1 MFLQPALLTCLTT
14 LGLLA
19 LVPAPA
25 GAWSALPRQDPTTAE
40 DRQALAEE
48 RLACDLLVRRGQ
60 AESAIRRLD
69 ELLSEDP
76 SDAAALVIRA
86 RARLDLGDPAVAVA
100 DARLALAVPGRDAS
114 TRAAALRALA
124 EGETRRGEAAAA
136 VAELTA
142 EREVLAPARDARD
155 AWALGAAQWEAGQ
168 REAAIATLELGA
180 GTGTD
185 QPWDALVARAA
196 CQRRL
201 GRLEAASQSLLAALQ
216 ASAAVDGEEPDA
228 LSALGDLYFEAD
240 KEVERAKRR
249 SAAQLYDAAL
259 ALHSTHEGA
268 LLGLFELHRTNWQ
281 RQRRS
286 AGQFLEALLAA
297 RPRSIDTL
305 LAATSADIDDGL
317 AKSARERLSVLDEIA
332 PKRRAVRT
340 LHASMAFVDRD
351 AENGERLLKALAD
364 EDPRDATPEREVG
377 RHLLELYRFAEGLP
391 FLRRAAARDPRDW
404 EALTQLGR
412 ALANT
417 GDEKAA
423 REALERANEAA
434 AGRQDAWRDNMR
446 LVLLRTAER
455 HGERKQG
462 DLTFSWESQ
471 GDEVLAEYLIPF
483 YSDSRVELARR
494 YGFTP
499 TPTAI
504 QVFRR
509 HRDFSVRSTGFEG
522 FPALGVCFGP
532 VVTAVSPL
540 AEMRGSQSW
549 ARTSFHEFTHV
560 IHLGLSHN
568 RCPRWITEGLAT
580 WEEVNRNPSWTRNMR
595 RELID
600 AIAADDVIRTREMN
614 RAFRGQRILF
624 GYYQAG
630 LMCTLLIERHGFP
643 SMVRLLEAFD
653 RGLDLD
659 AALKETFAT
668 TPEQLDRDFLSWARA
683 HVANLHVEPRWS
695 PEFVRRAAIGL
706 ARKLP
711 KDPAARDAW
720 QDRWVTQ
727 AFGAWQERR
736 KVDAQESL
744 RVSREHSLKSPRAA
758 LLQAEMALAD
768 GDTAAAAEFYRAAIA
783 GGREDYRARMALA
796 SIARSAGDDEAT
808 ERELLAAEAA
818 FPGWD
823 DVQLS
828 AELALADFYTA
839 HDRLDDAM
847 AARARWLEWN
857 AGDAGRRRQVAAWH
871 VGKGRLE
878 PALKLLA
885 EANEVDPFLRGL
897 HREWGDALRAAGR
910 HAEALREYRMVLAVP
925 AELDAED
932 PSTWGGE
939 AQAEILGLQAACLE
953 ALDRKPEALA
963 QARAALA
970 LDPDAKLARE
980 VVDRIQ

>member
-1 MFLQPALLTCLTT
+1 VRLH
-14 LGLLA
+14 LLA
-19 LVPAPA
+19 CFALASLAPTPIQARPVPTLQEP
-25 GAWSALPRQDPTTAE
+25 SAE
-40 DRQALAEE
+40 DLQALREE
-48 RLACDLLVRRGQ
+48 LLECDLLVRRGQ
-60 AESAIRRLD
+60 AASAVRRLD
-69 ELLSEDP
+69 ERLAESG
-76 SDAAALVIRA
+76 SDAAAFVVRA
-86 RARLDLGDPAVAVA
+86 RAHLDLGDPAAAVA
-100 DARLALAVPGRDAS
+100 DARRALAVPDVEAA
-114 TRAAALRALA
+114 TRTGALRALA
-124 EGETRRGEAAAA
+124 LGATTLGDAAAA
-136 VAELTA
+136 VALLDA
-142 EREVLAPARDARD
+142 ESQALEPSRDARD

-168 REAAIATLELGA
+168 RDAALATLGLGA
-180 GTGTD
+180 ATSTD
-185 QPWDALVARAA
+185 QPWDGLVARAA

-201 GRLEAASQSLLAALQ
+201 GRLEAASQSLLAALE

-228 LSALGDLYFEAD
+228 LAALGDLYFEAD

-249 SAAQLYDAAL
+249 SAAQLFDAAL

-268 LLGLFELHRTNWQ
+268 LLGLFAVHRTNWQ

-286 AGQFLEALLAA
+286 AGQFLQALLAA
-297 RPRSIDTL
+297 RPRSVETL
-305 LAATSADIDDGL
+305 LAATGADIDDGL
-317 AKSARERLSVLDEIA
+317 GKTARERLAILEEVA
-332 PKRRAVRT
+332 PRRRAVRT
-340 LHASMAFVDRD
+340 LRAAMAVIDRETQ
-351 AENGERLLKALAD
+351 AGERILAELAA

-391 FLRRAAARDPRDW
+391 YLRRAAERDPLDF
-404 EALTQLGR
+404 EALTHLGR

-417 GDEKAA
+417 GDEKGA
-423 REALERANEAA
+423 REALDRATEAA

-446 LVLLRTAER
+446 LVLQRTAER
-455 HGERKQG
+455 HGVRTQG

-471 GDEVLAEYLIPF
+471 GDEVLSEYLIPF
-483 YSDSRVELARR
+483 YSESRVELARR

-499 TPTAI
+499 SPTAI

-560 IHLGLSHN
+560 VHLGLSHN

-580 WEEVNRNPSWTRNMR
+580 WEEVHRNPAWTRNMR

-614 RAFRGQRILF
+614 RAFRGPRILF

-630 LMCTLLIERHGFP
+630 LVCTLLIENHGFP

-659 AALKETFAT
+659 EALRETFGK
-668 TPEQLDRDFLSWARA
+668 TPEELDREFLAWARA
-683 HVANLHVEPRWS
+683 HVADLRVEPRWA
-695 PEFVRRAAIGL
+695 PDFLRRSAVGL
-706 ARKLP
+706 AKKPP
-711 KDPAARDAW
+711 KDAGARDAW

-727 AFGAWQERR
+727 AFGAWQQGR
-736 KVDAQESL
+736 KVDAQEAL
-744 RVSREHSLKSPRAA
+744 RVAREHTTKSPRAA
-758 LLQAEMALAD
+758 LLQAEMALA
-768 GDTAAAAEFYRAAIA
+768 GAEMAKAAELYRAAID
-783 GGREDYRARMALA
+783 GGRDDYRARMALA
-796 SIARSAGDDEAT
+796 SMARAAGDDDAT
-808 ERELLAAEAA
+808 ERELRAAEAA

-823 DVQLS
+823 DVELS

-839 HDRLDDAM
+839 QGRLDDAM
-847 AARARWLEWN
+847 AARERWLAWN

-871 VGKGRLE
+871 VEKGRLE
-878 PALKLLA
+878 PALKLLS

-925 AELDAED
+925 AELDVED
-932 PSTWGGE
+932 PSEWGADGR
-939 AQAEILGLQAACLE
+939 AEVLALQAASLE

-963 QARAALA
+963 KAQEALA
-970 LDPDAKLARE
+970 LDPDAALARE

>member
-1 MFLQPALLTCLTT
+1 MLL
-14 LGLLA
+14 
-19 LVPAPA
+19 
-25 GAWSALPRQDPTTAE
+25 
-40 DRQALAEE
+40 EE

-60 AESAIRRLD
+60 AASAIRRLD
-69 ELLSEDP
+69 ELLDEHPADL
-76 SDAAALVIRA
+76 DALVIRA
-86 RARLDLGDPAVAVA
+86 RARLDVGEPQRALA
-100 DARLALAVPGRDAS
+100 DARAALEAEQPAETAPGK
-114 TRAAALRALA
+114 RAAALRVIAHASTTL
-124 EGETRRGEAAAA
+124 GEAAAA
-136 VAELTA
+136 VALLAA
-142 EREVLAPARDARD
+142 ESDVLAPARDARD

-168 REAAIATLELGA
+168 RDAARATLELGA
-180 GTGTD
+180 ATGTD
-185 QPWDALVARAA
+185 QPWDGLVARAE

-201 GRLEAASQSLLAALQ
+201 GRLEAASQSLLAALE
-216 ASAAVDGEEPDA
+216 AAAEQDGEEPDA
-228 LSALGDLYFEAD
+228 LAALGDLYFEAD

-259 ALHSTHEGA
+259 ALHATHEGA

-286 AGQFLEALLAA
+286 AGQFLDALLRA
-297 RPRSIDTL
+297 RPRSVETL
-305 LAATSADIDDGL
+305 LAAASADIDDGL
-317 AKSARERLSVLDEIA
+317 AKSARERLAILEEIA
-332 PKRRAVRT
+332 PGRRAVRT
-340 LHASMAFVDRD
+340 LRASMAFVERETED
-351 AENGERLLKALAD
+351 GERILA
-364 EDPRDATPEREVG
+364 ELAAQDPRDGTPEREVG

-391 FLRRAAARDPRDW
+391 FLKRAVERDPLDW
-404 EALTQLGR
+404 EALTELGR

-446 LVLLRTAER
+446 LVLQRTAER
-455 HGERKQG
+455 HGVRTQG

-471 GDEVLAEYLIPF
+471 GDEVMAEYLVPF
-483 YSDSRVELARR
+483 YSDARAELARR

-499 TPTAI
+499 TPTVI

-560 IHLGLSHN
+560 VHLGLSHN

-614 RAFRGQRILF
+614 RAFRGSRILF

-630 LMCTLLIERHGFP
+630 LMCTLLIEQYGFA

-659 AALKETFAT
+659 TALKETFAT
-668 TPEQLDRDFLSWARA
+668 TPEQLDVDFLAWAKA
-683 HVANLHVEPRWS
+683 HVAGLRVEPRWAPS
-695 PEFVRRAAIGL
+695 ALRSAAVGL
-706 ARKLP
+706 TKKLP
-711 KDPAARDAW
+711 NDVGSRDAW
-720 QDRWVTQ
+720 QDRWITQ
-727 AFGAWQERR
+727 AFGAWQQRR
-736 KVDAQESL
+736 KVDAQEAL
-744 RVSREHSLKSPRAA
+744 RVAREHALKNPRAL
-758 LLQAEMALAD
+758 LLQGEMAISD
-768 GDTAAAAEFYRAAIA
+768 GDMEKATLYYREAID
-783 GGREDYRARMALA
+783 GGRDDYRARMALA
-796 SIARSAGDDEAT
+796 SLARAAGDEDAT

-823 DVQLS
+823 DVDLS
-828 AELALADFYTA
+828 AELALADFYA
-839 HDRLDDAM
+839 EEDRVDDSM
-847 AARARWLEWN
+847 AARERWLAWN
-857 AGDAGRRRQVAAWH
+857 AGDAARRRQVAAWH
-871 VGKGRLE
+871 VENGRLE

-885 EANEVDPFLRGL
+885 EANEVDPFLRAL

-910 HAEALREYRMVLAVP
+910 HAEALREFRMVLAVP
-925 AELDAED
+925 PELDLEDSLPWSDAARAELLA
-932 PSTWGGE
+932 
-939 AQAEILGLQAACLE
+939 LQAASLE
-953 ALDRKPEALA
+953 ALDRRAEALA
-963 QARAALA
+963 RAQAALA